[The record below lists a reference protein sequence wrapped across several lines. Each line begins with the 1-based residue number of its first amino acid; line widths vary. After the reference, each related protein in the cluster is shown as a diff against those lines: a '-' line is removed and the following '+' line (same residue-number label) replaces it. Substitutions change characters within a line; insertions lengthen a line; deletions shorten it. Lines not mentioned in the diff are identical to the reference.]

1 MCMFCAAI
9 PITATAGT
17 VWDSRDRQKRKILG
31 LPSKRIRP
39 ILALTLIAIT
49 LLMAGSIIFHVLL
62 GKNLP
67 PI

>member
-17 VWDSRDRQKRKILG
+17 VLDSKDRQKRKNLG

-39 ILALTLIAIT
+39 MLVLTLIALT
-49 LLMAGSIIFHVLL
+49 LLMAGSIVFHIFL
-62 GKNLP
+62 GKYLP
-67 PI
+67 PV